1 MLNLLISILIRLFF
15 QRPPGIAPGQ
25 RAGDQTA
32 VFEQLEASA
41 YGRRFRRPSR
51 TPKTSVLPLDDFE
64 FSL

>member
-15 QRPPGIAPGQ
+15 QRPPSIAPGQ

-32 VFEQLEASA
+32 VFEQLEASV
-41 YGRRFRRPSR
+41 YGRRMRRP
-51 TPKTSVLPLDDFE
+51 TPTPRNPVAPQDDFE

>member
-15 QRPPGIAPGQ
+15 QRPPGITPGQ

-41 YGRRFRRPSR
+41 YGRRFRRPTPTSR
-51 TPKTSVLPLDDFE
+51 TSVVPQDDFE